1 LKLNGKKLVPQNVLH
16 SCHIL
21 QHISLGNFSGKRY
34 FNDILWIQE
43 YDNTTLLL
51 AAIRY
56 KKKQGAQLWKVKRER
71 VHFLIITVHIQ
82 CKQSVLPR
90 SLESRVDL
98 QTHR

>member
-1 LKLNGKKLVPQNVLH
+1 MKLNGKKLVPQNVLH

-34 FNDILWIQE
+34 FNDMLWIQE

-56 KKKQGAQLWKVKRER
+56 KKNKEHNYGKLKGKG
-71 VHFLIITVHIQ
+71 FIF
-82 CKQSVLPR
+82 
-90 SLESRVDL
+90 
-98 QTHR
+98 